1 MRHLSVARVLLGLCA
16 LALVATGLLYWQQG
30 DQRTGVT
37 LAAQAQTGGPKPF
50 ARSLQGTLPDGDLQ
64 PPRSSSDT
72 EGSGALAYGELRR
85 LFDYY
90 LSTVGEQSVEA
101 ITAQIRSELPRRLPA
116 PQAQKAQ
123 QLLDR
128 YIAFK
133 RDLVGLEDKPDLSG
147 SAVAAIRRRMLAV
160 QDLRAHH
167 FSADENQGMF
177 GFEDA
182 YDRDAIARLEISQ
195 NPALNVEQKKQQLT
209 ALDASLPAALRA
221 EREASNLVV
230 RIEQQATDMRARGAS
245 EDDIYRMRAKELDPQ
260 AATRLADVDREEAA
274 WKDRIA
280 HYRDERTKLLKAN
293 ANATES
299 ERQASLTQLQQ
310 SLFTEAE
317 RPRLAAY
324 E

>member
-1 MRHLSVARVLLGLCA
+1 MRHISAAHALLGLCA
-16 LALVATGLLYWQQG
+16 LALMAAGLYYWQQS

-37 LAAQAQTGGPKPF
+37 LAPQAQTSEPKPF

-64 PPRSSSDT
+64 TSLSGSEA

-85 LFDYY
+85 MFDYY

-101 ITAQIRSELPRRLPA
+101 ITTQIRSELQRRLPV

-133 RDLVGLEDKPDLSG
+133 RDLVGLENKPDLSG

-160 QDLRAHH
+160 QALRSQH

-182 YDRDAIARLEISQ
+182 YDMDAVSRLEISQ
-195 NPALNVEQKKQQLT
+195 NPALNAEQKKQQLA
-209 ALDASLPAALRA
+209 ALDAALPAALRA
-221 EREASNLVV
+221 EREASNVVV
-230 RIEQQATDMRARGAS
+230 RIEQQATDMRAQGAS

-260 AATRLADVDREEAA
+260 AATRLADVDRDEAT
-274 WKDRIA
+274 WKSRIA
-280 HYRDERTKLLKAN
+280 NYRDARDKLLQASS
-293 ANATES
+293 NATES
-299 ERQASLTQLQQ
+299 ERRASLTQLQQ
-310 SLFTEAE
+310 SLFSEAE
-317 RPRLAAY
+317 LPRLAAY